1 MTLNKLKQFRIG
13 VYTILG
19 KAKDALF
26 DLMDAVLV
34 TRSVYSFAELSV
46 SPVFRRKWSSIYEAI
61 QDSEPPRKE
70 LMKLYIKQL
79 SLREQIV
86 LAGDHTAW
94 GRPDART
101 LKERTFE
108 HQAHPMSGAK
118 PVTIGQGY
126 STIAIIPETEGS
138 WALPL
143 LHERITSFEN
153 PIEKAAAQLRLVCE
167 NLPTRPIS
175 LWDAEYGCASF
186 VKQTADIGADKL
198 MRVRSNRLFYGAP
211 PIYRGNGRPRIHG
224 DKFKVNDSSTWWIPD
239 QKLEVND
246 SKMGGMCI
254 RLWCNLHFQQSSKH
268 SMNLIQIQRT
278 DELGEMKTKPLWLV
292 WVGISMP
299 TLSQLWRLYFR
310 RFAIDHW
317 YRFAKQRLHW
327 TLPNLSTPEQCER
340 WSDLLP
346 LMTWQLWLARNFV
359 TDNPLP
365 WQKPK
370 PKLSP
375 GRVAQ
380 AMAEVFAAIG
390 TPAQAPK
397 PRGKSP
403 GWPEGQTR
411 TRRIRY
417 PTVKKSTIKP
427 KKQPPQ
433 SA

>member
-1 MTLNKLKQFRIG
+1 MVNADKRENFNSLTMTLEKLKQFRTG

-46 SPVFRRKWSSIYEAI
+46 SPVFRRQWSSVYEAI
-61 QDSEPPRKE
+61 QDGNPPRTE

-79 SLREQIV
+79 TPREQIL

-94 GRPDART
+94 ARPDART
-101 LKERTFE
+101 LRERTFE
-108 HQAHPMSGAK
+108 HLAHPMSGA
-118 PVTIGQGY
+118 
-126 STIAIIPETEGS
+126 
-138 WALPL
+138 
-143 LHERITSFEN
+143 
-153 PIEKAAAQLRLVCE
+153 
-167 NLPTRPIS
+167 
-175 LWDAEYGCASF
+175 
-186 VKQTADIGADKL
+186 
-198 MRVRSNRLFYGAP
+198 
-211 PIYRGNGRPRIHG
+211 
-224 DKFKVNDSSTWWIPD
+224 
-239 QKLEVND
+239 
-246 SKMGGMCI
+246 
-254 RLWCNLHFQQSSKH
+254 
-268 SMNLIQIQRT
+268 
-278 DELGEMKTKPLWLV
+278 KPLWLV
-292 WVGISMP
+292 WVGIEMSP
-299 TLSQLWRLYFR
+299 LSELWRLYFR

-346 LMTWQLWLARNFV
+346 LMTWELWSARDFV

-380 AMAEVFAAIG
+380 AMGEVFAAIG

-417 PTVKKSTIKP
+417 PTVKKSTTKP
-427 KKQPPQ
+427 KKQTQQ